1 MSPRGPGSEQAPAGV
16 SSGCHCLV
24 SPVSPVGSMSAPP
37 KVPRLPRRGLA
48 AFLAVRVQGRH
59 DGGRRAMRDRLRDV
73 VGWLLPGAVLALLPK
88 CPACLAAYVALG
100 AGLGLSLSTAR
111 TLRAALVLLCVAS
124 LFIAATRLGRR
135 VAARSKTLP

>member
-1 MSPRGPGSEQAPAGV
+1 
-16 SSGCHCLV
+16 
-24 SPVSPVGSMSAPP
+24 
-37 KVPRLPRRGLA
+37 
-48 AFLAVRVQGRH
+48 
-59 DGGRRAMRDRLRDV
+59 MRDRLRDV